1 MANKDKALDYSSL
14 DKWELL
20 EHICD
25 EFDNAIKSDL
35 EHGVKSL
42 NEIYATKFFKEY
54 PELNKFAGYLNQLR
68 EIYGLDE

>member
-1 MANKDKALDYSSL
+1 MTTKDEAFYMSL
-14 DKWELL
+14 DKYKLL
-20 EHICD
+20 DHICD
-25 EFDNAIKSDL
+25 EFDNAIRSDL

-42 NEIYATKFFKEY
+42 NKIYAAKFFKEY